1 MVEYKTKSLRAE
13 WEVLSREYENAKFL
27 ELTVYKKN
35 CKKPFYHLL
44 IDIDQVKDIS
54 LMREIGN
61 AALNNYKTFNRL
73 ELEEELSELQSEVL
87 EWLVEYLMD
96 SLIAG

>member
-13 WEVLSREYENAKFL
+13 WEVLSREYENSKFL

-35 CKKPFYHLL
+35 CKKSFYHLL

-61 AALNNYKTFNRL
+61 EALNKYKTFNRL
-73 ELEEELSELQSEVL
+73 SLEEEVSNIQGEVL
-87 EWLVEYLMD
+87 
-96 SLIAG
+96 

>member
-1 MVEYKTKSLRAE
+1 MVEYKTKFLRAE
-13 WEVLSREYENAKFL
+13 WEVLSREYENEKFL

-35 CKKPFYHLL
+35 YKKSFYHLL
-44 IDIDQVKDIS
+44 IEVDQVKDIS

-61 AALNNYKTFNRL
+61 AALLNYRTFDRL
-73 ELEEELSELQSEVL
+73 ELEKEISELQGEIL

-96 SLIAG
+96 NLIAG